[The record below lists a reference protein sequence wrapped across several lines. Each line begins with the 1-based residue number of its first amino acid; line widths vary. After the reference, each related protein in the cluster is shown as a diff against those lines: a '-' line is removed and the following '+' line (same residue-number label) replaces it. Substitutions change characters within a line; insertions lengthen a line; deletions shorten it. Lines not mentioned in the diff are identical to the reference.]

1 MNFKLVL
8 SSLTFILVL
17 FLIFNKEDVAE
28 TQVFKGNI
36 MGTSYNITLQSDVS
50 GEDAHFKAYNIL
62 QKVNQ
67 EMSTYIDDSLISKVN
82 KADIGNWVTVS
93 QDFLD
98 VLIYATALCKETQG
112 IYDVSIGK
120 LVNLWGFGP
129 DSVVKEPSSEE
140 ISYFSSQVGCNSIES
155 DPLNL
160 SVKKVKDVELDFS
173 SIAKGFAVDK
183 VYEFLIKQPYLN
195 SFFIEIG
202 GEIRSTSLKS
212 NDQPWKAG
220 IVNPIKQEKIIYTF
234 LSSDFDSFA
243 LATSGDYRNIR
254 IFDDEGLSHTLDTS
268 SGIPTNLAKKSV
280 SVVAENTMKA
290 DAVATA
296 LNAMTLDQAINYADQ
311 KKIKALFITESEGKS
326 KIIFS
331 EKLKQVKM

>member
-8 SSLTFILVL
+8 SSLTFILAL
-17 FLIFNKEDVAE
+17 FLIFKKEDVAE
-28 TQVFKGNI
+28 IQIYKGNI

-50 GEDAHFKAYNIL
+50 GEEAHFKAYNIL

-67 EMSTYIDDSLISKVN
+67 EMSTYIDDSLISKAN
-82 KADIGNWVTVS
+82 KAEIGKWVKVS

-98 VLIYATALCKETQG
+98 VLSFATALCKDTRG

-129 DSVVKEPSSEE
+129 ASVDKEPSAEE
-140 ISYFSSQVGCNSIES
+140 LSYFSSQVGCNSIEL
-155 DPLNL
+155 DHLNL
-160 SVKKVKDVELDFS
+160 SIKKVKDVELDFS
-173 SIAKGFAVDK
+173 SIAKGFGVDK

-195 SFFIEIG
+195 GFFIEIG

-220 IVNPIKQEKIIYTF
+220 IINPIQQEKLIYTF

-254 IFDDEGLSHTLDTS
+254 IFNERELSHTLDTL

-280 SVVAENTMKA
+280 SVVAENAMKA
-290 DAVATA
+290 DALATT
-296 LNAMTLDQAINYADQ
+296 LNAMTLEQAINYANQ
-311 KKIKALFITESEGKS
+311 KQIKALFITESEGQS
-326 KIIFS
+326 KLIFS

>member
-28 TQVFKGNI
+28 TQIFKGNI

-50 GEDAHFKAYNIL
+50 GADTHFKVYNIL
-62 QKVNQ
+62 QRVNQ

-82 KADIGNWVTVS
+82 KAEIGNWVTVS

-140 ISYFSSQVGCNSIES
+140 VSYFSSQVGCNSIES

-220 IVNPIKQEKIIYTF
+220 IVNPIQQEKIIYTF

-254 IFDDEGLSHTLDTS
+254 IFNDKELSHTLDTL
-268 SGIPTNLAKKSV
+268 SGFPMNLTRKSV
-280 SVVAENTMKA
+280 SVVAESAMKA
-290 DAVATA
+290 DALATT
-296 LNAMTLDQAINYADQ
+296 LNAMTLEQAFNYANQ
-311 KKIKALFITESEGKS
+311 EGINALFITEYKGQS
-326 KIIFS
+326 KILFS

>member
-17 FLIFNKEDVAE
+17 FLIFKKEDVAE
-28 TQVFKGNI
+28 TQIYKGNI
-36 MGTSYNITLQSDVS
+36 MGTSYNITLQSDIS

-82 KADIGNWVTVS
+82 KADIGKWVKVS

-98 VLIYATALCKETQG
+98 VLSFATALCKDTRG
-112 IYDVSIGK
+112 IYDISIGK

-129 DSVVKEPSSEE
+129 DSVDKEPSAEE
-140 ISYFSSQVGCNSIES
+140 LSYFSSQVGCNSIEL
-155 DPLNL
+155 DHLNL
-160 SVKKVKDVELDFS
+160 SIKKVKDVELDLS
-173 SIAKGFAVDK
+173 SIAKGFGVDK
-183 VYEFLIKQPYLN
+183 VYEFLIKQSYIN

-220 IVNPIKQEKIIYTF
+220 IINPIQQEKLIYTF

-254 IFDDEGLSHTLDTS
+254 IFNERELSHTLDTL
-268 SGIPTNLAKKSV
+268 SGIPTNLAKTSV
-280 SVVAENTMKA
+280 SVVAENAMKA
-290 DAVATA
+290 DALATT
-296 LNAMTLDQAINYADQ
+296 LNAMTLEQAINYANQ
-311 KKIKALFITESEGKS
+311 KQIKALFITESEGQS
-326 KIIFS
+326 KLIFS

>member
-8 SSLTFILVL
+8 SSLTFILAL
-17 FLIFNKEDVAE
+17 FLIFKKEDVAE
-28 TQVFKGNI
+28 IQIYKGNI

-82 KADIGNWVTVS
+82 KADIGKWVKVS

-98 VLIYATALCKETQG
+98 VLSFATALCKDTRG

-129 DSVVKEPSSEE
+129 DSVDKEPSAEE
-140 ISYFSSQVGCNSIES
+140 LSYFSSQVGCNSIEL
-155 DPLNL
+155 DHLNL
-160 SVKKVKDVELDFS
+160 SIKKVKDVELDFS
-173 SIAKGFAVDK
+173 SIAKGFGVDK
-183 VYEFLIKQPYLN
+183 VYEFLIKQSYLN
-195 SFFIEIG
+195 GFFIEIG

-220 IVNPIKQEKIIYTF
+220 IINPIQQEKLIYTF

-290 DAVATA
+290 DALATA
-296 LNAMTLDQAINYADQ
+296 LNAMALEQAINYADQ
-311 KKIKALFITESEGKS
+311 KKIKALFITESEGQS

>member
-17 FLIFNKEDVAE
+17 FLIFKKEDVPE
-28 TQVFKGNI
+28 TQIFKGNI

-82 KADIGNWVTVS
+82 KADIGKRVKVT

-98 VLIYATALCKETQG
+98 VLSFATALCKDTRG

-129 DSVVKEPSSEE
+129 DSVDKEPSAEE
-140 ISYFSSQVGCNSIES
+140 LSYLSSQVGCNSIES

-160 SVKKVKDVELDFS
+160 SIKKVKDVELDFS

-220 IVNPIKQEKIIYTF
+220 IINPIQQEKLIYTF

-290 DAVATA
+290 DALATA
-296 LNAMTLDQAINYADQ
+296 LNAMALEQAINYAEQ
-311 KKIKALFITESEGKS
+311 KKIKALFITESEGQS
-326 KIIFS
+326 EIIFS

>member
-8 SSLTFILVL
+8 SSLTFILAL
-17 FLIFNKEDVAE
+17 FLIFRKEDVAE
-28 TQVFKGNI
+28 IQIYKGNI

-82 KADIGNWVTVS
+82 KADIGKRVTVT

-98 VLIYATALCKETQG
+98 VLSFATALCKDTRG

-129 DSVVKEPSSEE
+129 DSVDKEPSAEE
-140 ISYFSSQVGCNSIES
+140 LSYFSSQVGCNSIEL
-155 DPLNL
+155 DHLNL
-160 SVKKVKDVELDFS
+160 SIKKVKDVELDFS
-173 SIAKGFAVDK
+173 SIAKGFGVDK
-183 VYEFLIKQPYLN
+183 VYEFLIKQSYLN
-195 SFFIEIG
+195 GFFIEIG

-220 IVNPIKQEKIIYTF
+220 IINPIQQEKLIYTF

-254 IFDDEGLSHTLDTS
+254 IFNERELSHTLDTL

-280 SVVAENTMKA
+280 SVVAENAMKA
-290 DAVATA
+290 DALATT
-296 LNAMTLDQAINYADQ
+296 LNAMTLEQAINYANQ
-311 KKIKALFITESEGKS
+311 KQIKALFITESEGQS
-326 KIIFS
+326 KLIFS

>member
-1 MNFKLVL
+1 MNLKLVL
-8 SSLTFILVL
+8 ASLALILFL
-17 FLIFNKEDVAE
+17 FLIFKKEEVYE
-28 TQVFKGNI
+28 PQIFKGNI
-36 MGTSYNITLQSDVS
+36 MGTTYNIILQSNVS
-50 GEDAHFKAYNIL
+50 AEDAHIEAYNIL
-62 QKVNQ
+62 QRVNL
-67 EMSTYIDDSLISKVN
+67 EMSTYLDDSLISKVN
-82 KADIGNWVTVS
+82 KADIGQWVTVS

-98 VLIYATALCKETQG
+98 VLSFATTLCKDTQG

-129 DSVVKEPSSEE
+129 DYVDKEPSAEE
-140 ISYFSSQVGCNSIES
+140 LSYLSSQVGCNSIES

-160 SVKKVKDVELDFS
+160 SIKKVKDVELDFS

-195 SFFIEIG
+195 GFFIEIG

-220 IVNPIKQEKIIYTF
+220 IINPIQQEKLIYTF

-268 SGIPTNLAKKSV
+268 SGIPTKLAKKSV

-290 DAVATA
+290 DALATA
-296 LNAMTLDQAINYADQ
+296 LNAMALEQAINYADQ
-311 KKIKALFITESEGKS
+311 KQIKALFITESDGQS

>member
-1 MNFKLVL
+1 MNFKLLL
-8 SSLTFILVL
+8 SSLTFVFVL
-17 FLIFNKEDVAE
+17 FLIFNKEDVAK
-28 TQVFKGNI
+28 TQIFKGNI
-36 MGTSYNITLQSDVS
+36 MGTTYNITLQSDVS
-50 GEDAHFKAYNIL
+50 SEDVHFKAYNIL

-82 KADIGNWVTVS
+82 NADIGKWVTVS

-129 DSVVKEPSSEE
+129 DFINKEPSAEE
-140 ISYFSSQVGCNSIES
+140 VSYFSSQVGCNSIES

-160 SVKKVKDVELDFS
+160 AIKKVKDVELDFS
-173 SIAKGFAVDK
+173 SIAKGFAIDK
-183 VYEFLIKQPYLN
+183 VYEFLIKQPSLN

-220 IVNPIKQEKIIYTF
+220 IINPIQQEKIIYTF

-254 IFDDEGLSHTLDTS
+254 IFDEKELSHTINTL

-280 SVVAENTMKA
+280 SVVSENAMKA
-290 DAVATA
+290 DALATT
-296 LNAMTLDQAINYADQ
+296 LNAMTLEQAFNYANQ
-311 KKIKALFITESEGKS
+311 KGIKALFITEFEGQS

>member
-17 FLIFNKEDVAE
+17 FLIFKKEDVAE
-28 TQVFKGNI
+28 TQIYKGNI

-82 KADIGNWVTVS
+82 KADIGKWVKVS

-98 VLIYATALCKETQG
+98 VLSFATALCKDTRG
-112 IYDVSIGK
+112 IYDISIGK

-129 DSVVKEPSSEE
+129 DSVDKEPSAEE
-140 ISYFSSQVGCNSIES
+140 LSYLSSQVGCNSIES

-160 SVKKVKDVELDFS
+160 SIKKVKDVELDFS

-220 IVNPIKQEKIIYTF
+220 IINPIQQEKLIYTF
-234 LSSDFDSFA
+234 LSSDFNTFA

-254 IFDDEGLSHTLDTS
+254 IFDEEELSHTLDTS

-280 SVVAENTMKA
+280 SVVAESTMKA
-290 DAVATA
+290 DALGTA
-296 LNAMTLDQAINYADQ
+296 LNAMTLEQAINYADQ
-311 KKIKALFITESEGKS
+311 KQIKALFITESEGQS

>member
-8 SSLTFILVL
+8 SSLTFILAL
-17 FLIFNKEDVAE
+17 FLIFKKEDVAE
-28 TQVFKGNI
+28 IQIYKGNI

-50 GEDAHFKAYNIL
+50 GEEAHFKAYNIL

-82 KADIGNWVTVS
+82 KADIGKWVKVS

-98 VLIYATALCKETQG
+98 VLSFATALCKDTRG
-112 IYDVSIGK
+112 IYDISIGK

-129 DSVVKEPSSEE
+129 DSVDKEPSAEE
-140 ISYFSSQVGCNSIES
+140 LSYFSSQVGCNSIEL
-155 DPLNL
+155 DHLNL
-160 SVKKVKDVELDFS
+160 SIKKVKDVELDLS
-173 SIAKGFAVDK
+173 SIAKGFGVDK
-183 VYEFLIKQPYLN
+183 VYEFLIKQSYIN

-220 IVNPIKQEKIIYTF
+220 IINPIQQEKLIYTF
-234 LSSDFDSFA
+234 LSSDFNTFA

-254 IFDDEGLSHTLDTS
+254 IFDDEELSHTLDTS

-290 DAVATA
+290 DAFATA
-296 LNAMTLDQAINYADQ
+296 LNAMTLEQAINYADQ
-311 KKIKALFITESEGKS
+311 KQIKALFITESEGQS

>member
-8 SSLTFILVL
+8 SSLTFILAL
-17 FLIFNKEDVAE
+17 FLIFKKEDVAE
-28 TQVFKGNI
+28 IQIYKGNI

-50 GEDAHFKAYNIL
+50 GEEAHFKAYNIL

-67 EMSTYIDDSLISKVN
+67 EMSTYIDDSLISKAN
-82 KADIGNWVTVS
+82 KAEIGKWVKVS

-98 VLIYATALCKETQG
+98 VLSFATALCKDTRG

-129 DSVVKEPSSEE
+129 DSVDKEPSAEE
-140 ISYFSSQVGCNSIES
+140 LSYFSSQVGCNSIEL
-155 DPLNL
+155 DHLNL
-160 SVKKVKDVELDFS
+160 SIKKVKDVELDFS
-173 SIAKGFAVDK
+173 SIAKGFGVDK
-183 VYEFLIKQPYLN
+183 VYEFLIKQSYLN
-195 SFFIEIG
+195 GFFIEIG

-220 IVNPIKQEKIIYTF
+220 IINPIQQEKLIYTF

-254 IFDDEGLSHTLDTS
+254 IFNERELSHTLDTL

-280 SVVAENTMKA
+280 SVVAENAMKA
-290 DAVATA
+290 DALATT
-296 LNAMTLDQAINYADQ
+296 LNAMTLEQAINYANQ
-311 KKIKALFITESEGKS
+311 KQIKALFITESEGQS
-326 KIIFS
+326 KLIFS

>member
-1 MNFKLVL
+1 LNFKLVL
-8 SSLTFILVL
+8 SSLTFILAL
-17 FLIFNKEDVAE
+17 FLIFKKEDVAE
-28 TQVFKGNI
+28 IQIYKGNI
-36 MGTSYNITLQSDVS
+36 MGTSYNIILQSDVS
-50 GEDAHFKAYNIL
+50 GEYAHFKAYNIL

-82 KADIGNWVTVS
+82 KADIGKWVKVS

-98 VLIYATALCKETQG
+98 VLSFATALCKDTRG

-129 DSVVKEPSSEE
+129 ASVDSEPSAEE
-140 ISYFSSQVGCNSIES
+140 LSYFSSQVGCNSIEL
-155 DPLNL
+155 DHLNL
-160 SVKKVKDVELDFS
+160 SIKKVKDVELDFS
-173 SIAKGFAVDK
+173 SIAKGFGVDK
-183 VYEFLIKQPYLN
+183 VYEFLIKQSYLN
-195 SFFIEIG
+195 GFFIEIG

-220 IVNPIKQEKIIYTF
+220 IINPIQQEKLIYTF

-254 IFDDEGLSHTLDTS
+254 IFNERELSHTLDTL
-268 SGIPTNLAKKSV
+268 SGIPANLAKKSV
-280 SVVAENTMKA
+280 SVVAENAMKA
-290 DAVATA
+290 DALATT
-296 LNAMTLDQAINYADQ
+296 LNAMTIEQAINYANQ
-311 KKIKALFITESEGKS
+311 KQIKALFITESEGQS
-326 KIIFS
+326 KLIFS

>member
-28 TQVFKGNI
+28 TQIFKGNI

-129 DSVVKEPSSEE
+129 DSVAKEPSSEE
-140 ISYFSSQVGCNSIES
+140 VSYFSSQVGCNSIES

-220 IVNPIKQEKIIYTF
+220 IINPIQQEKIIYTF

-254 IFDDEGLSHTLDTS
+254 ILNDKELSHTLDTL
-268 SGIPTNLAKKSV
+268 SGIPMNLTRKSV
-280 SVVAENTMKA
+280 SVVAESAMKA
-290 DAVATA
+290 DALATT
-296 LNAMTLDQAINYADQ
+296 LNAMTPEQAFNYANQ
-311 KKIKALFITESEGKS
+311 EGIKALFITEYKGQS
-326 KIIFS
+326 KILFS

>member
-1 MNFKLVL
+1 M
-8 SSLTFILVL
+8 
-17 FLIFNKEDVAE
+17 
-28 TQVFKGNI
+28 
-36 MGTSYNITLQSDVS
+36 
-50 GEDAHFKAYNIL
+50 
-62 QKVNQ
+62 
-67 EMSTYIDDSLISKVN
+67 
-82 KADIGNWVTVS
+82 
-93 QDFLD
+93 
-98 VLIYATALCKETQG
+98 
-112 IYDVSIGK
+112 
-120 LVNLWGFGP
+120 
-129 DSVVKEPSSEE
+129 
-140 ISYFSSQVGCNSIES
+140 
-155 DPLNL
+155 
-160 SVKKVKDVELDFS
+160 KDVELDFS

-212 NDQPWKAG
+212 NDQPWRAG
-220 IVNPIKQEKIIYTF
+220 IINPIQQEKLIYTF

-296 LNAMTLDQAINYADQ
+296 LNAMTLEQAINYADQ

>member
-17 FLIFNKEDVAE
+17 FLIFKKEDVAE
-28 TQVFKGNI
+28 TQIYKGNI
-36 MGTSYNITLQSDVS
+36 MGTSYNITLQSDIS

-82 KADIGNWVTVS
+82 KADIGKWVKVS

-98 VLIYATALCKETQG
+98 VLSFATALCKDTRG
-112 IYDVSIGK
+112 IYDISIGK

-129 DSVVKEPSSEE
+129 DSVDKEPSAEE
-140 ISYFSSQVGCNSIES
+140 LSYFSSQVGCNSIEL
-155 DPLNL
+155 DHLNL
-160 SVKKVKDVELDFS
+160 SIKKVKDVELDLS
-173 SIAKGFAVDK
+173 SIAKGFGVDK
-183 VYEFLIKQPYLN
+183 VYEFLIKQSYIN

-220 IVNPIKQEKIIYTF
+220 IINPIQQEKLIYTF
-234 LSSDFDSFA
+234 LSSDFNTFA

-254 IFDDEGLSHTLDTS
+254 IFDDEELSHTLDTS

-290 DAVATA
+290 DAFATA
-296 LNAMTLDQAINYADQ
+296 LNAMTLEQAINYADQ
-311 KKIKALFITESEGKS
+311 KQIKALFITESEGQS

>member
-8 SSLTFILVL
+8 SSLTFILAL
-17 FLIFNKEDVAE
+17 FLIFKKEDVAE
-28 TQVFKGNI
+28 IQIYKGNI

-82 KADIGNWVTVS
+82 KADIGKWVKVS

-98 VLIYATALCKETQG
+98 VLSFATALCKDTRG

-129 DSVVKEPSSEE
+129 DSVDKEPSAEE
-140 ISYFSSQVGCNSIES
+140 LSYFSSQVGCNSIEL
-155 DPLNL
+155 DHLNL
-160 SVKKVKDVELDFS
+160 SIKKVKDVELDLS
-173 SIAKGFAVDK
+173 SIAKGFGVDK
-183 VYEFLIKQPYLN
+183 VYEYLIKQSYIN

-220 IVNPIKQEKIIYTF
+220 IINPIQQEKLIYTF

-254 IFDDEGLSHTLDTS
+254 IFNERELSHTLDTL

-280 SVVAENTMKA
+280 SVVAENAMKA
-290 DAVATA
+290 DALATT
-296 LNAMTLDQAINYADQ
+296 LNAMTLEQAINYANQ
-311 KKIKALFITESEGKS
+311 KQIKALFITESEGQS
-326 KIIFS
+326 KLIFS

>member
-8 SSLTFILVL
+8 SSLTFILAL
-17 FLIFNKEDVAE
+17 FLIFKKEDVAE
-28 TQVFKGNI
+28 IQIYKGNI

-82 KADIGNWVTVS
+82 KADIGKWVKVS

-98 VLIYATALCKETQG
+98 VLSFATALCKDTRG

-129 DSVVKEPSSEE
+129 DSVDKEPSAEE
-140 ISYFSSQVGCNSIES
+140 LSYFSSQVGCNSIEL
-155 DPLNL
+155 DHLNL
-160 SVKKVKDVELDFS
+160 SIKKVKDVELDFS
-173 SIAKGFAVDK
+173 SIAKGFGVDK
-183 VYEFLIKQPYLN
+183 VYEFLIKQSYLN
-195 SFFIEIG
+195 GFFIEIG

-220 IVNPIKQEKIIYTF
+220 IINPIQQEKLIYTF

-254 IFDDEGLSHTLDTS
+254 IFNERELSHTLDTL

-280 SVVAENTMKA
+280 SVVAENAMKA
-290 DAVATA
+290 DALATT
-296 LNAMTLDQAINYADQ
+296 LNAMTLEQAINYANQ
-311 KKIKALFITESEGKS
+311 KQIKALFITESEGQS
-326 KIIFS
+326 KLIFS

>member
-17 FLIFNKEDVAE
+17 FLIFKKEDVPE
-28 TQVFKGNI
+28 TQIFKGNI

-50 GEDAHFKAYNIL
+50 GKDAHFKAYNIL

-82 KADIGNWVTVS
+82 KADIGKRVTVT

-98 VLIYATALCKETQG
+98 VLSFATALCKDTRG

-129 DSVVKEPSSEE
+129 DSVDKEPSSEE
-140 ISYFSSQVGCNSIES
+140 LSYLSSQVGCNSIES

-160 SVKKVKDVELDFS
+160 SIKKMKDVELDFS

-212 NDQPWKAG
+212 NDQPWRAG
-220 IVNPIKQEKIIYTF
+220 IINPIQQEKLIYTF

>member
-1 MNFKLVL
+1 MNLKLVL
-8 SSLTFILVL
+8 SSLIFVLVL
-17 FLIFNKEDVAE
+17 FLIFNKENVAE
-28 TQVFKGNI
+28 TQIFKGNI

-50 GEDAHFKAYNIL
+50 SEDAHFKAYNIL

-82 KADIGNWVTVS
+82 KADIGKWVTVS

-129 DSVVKEPSSEE
+129 DFVNKEPSPEE
-140 ISYFSSQVGCNSIES
+140 VSYFSSQVGCNSIES
-155 DPLNL
+155 DPSNL
-160 SVKKVKDVELDFS
+160 AIKKVKDVELDFS
-173 SIAKGFAVDK
+173 SIAKGFAIDK
-183 VYEFLIKQPYLN
+183 VYEFLIKQPFLD

-220 IVNPIKQEKIIYTF
+220 IVNPIQQEKIIYTF

-254 IFDDEGLSHTLDTS
+254 IFNEKELSHTLDTL

-280 SVVAENTMKA
+280 SVISENAMKA
-290 DAVATA
+290 DALSTA
-296 LNAMTLDQAINYADQ
+296 LNAMTLEKAINYANQ
-311 KKIKALFITESEGKS
+311 KEIKALFITESEGQS
-326 KIIFS
+326 KILFS

>member
-1 MNFKLVL
+1 LNFKLVL

-17 FLIFNKEDVAE
+17 FLIFKKEDVPE
-28 TQVFKGNI
+28 TQIFKGNI

-82 KADIGNWVTVS
+82 KADIGKRVTVT

-98 VLIYATALCKETQG
+98 VLSFATALCKDTRG

-129 DSVVKEPSSEE
+129 DSVDKEPSAEE
-140 ISYFSSQVGCNSIES
+140 LSYLSSQVGCNSIES

-160 SVKKVKDVELDFS
+160 SIKKVKDVELDFS

-212 NDQPWKAG
+212 NDQPWRAG
-220 IVNPIKQEKIIYTF
+220 IINPIQQEKLIYTF

-296 LNAMTLDQAINYADQ
+296 LNAMTLEQAINYADQ

>member
-1 MNFKLVL
+1 LNFKLVL

-17 FLIFNKEDVAE
+17 FLIFKKEDVPE
-28 TQVFKGNI
+28 TQIFKGNI
-36 MGTSYNITLQSDVS
+36 MGTGYNITLQSDVS
-50 GEDAHFKAYNIL
+50 GKDAHFKAYNIL

-82 KADIGNWVTVS
+82 KADIGKRVKVT

-98 VLIYATALCKETQG
+98 VLSFATALCKDTRG

-129 DSVVKEPSSEE
+129 DSVDKEPSAEE
-140 ISYFSSQVGCNSIES
+140 LSYLSSQVGCNSIES

-160 SVKKVKDVELDFS
+160 SIKKVKDVELDFS

-212 NDQPWKAG
+212 NDQPWRAG
-220 IVNPIKQEKIIYTF
+220 IINPIQQEKLIYTF

-296 LNAMTLDQAINYADQ
+296 LSAMTLEQAINYADQ

>member
-17 FLIFNKEDVAE
+17 FLIFKKEDVPD
-28 TQVFKGNI
+28 TQIFKGNI

-50 GEDAHFKAYNIL
+50 GEDTHIEAYNIL
-62 QKVNQ
+62 QKVNL

-82 KADIGNWVTVS
+82 KADIGQWVTVS

-98 VLIYATALCKETQG
+98 VLSFATALCKDTRG
-112 IYDVSIGK
+112 IYDISIGK

-129 DSVVKEPSSEE
+129 DSVDKEPSAEE
-140 ISYFSSQVGCNSIES
+140 LSYFSSQVGCNSIEL
-155 DPLNL
+155 DHLNL
-160 SVKKVKDVELDFS
+160 SIKKVKDVELDFS
-173 SIAKGFAVDK
+173 SIAKGFGVDK
-183 VYEFLIKQPYLN
+183 VYEFLIKQSYLN
-195 SFFIEIG
+195 GFFIEIG

-220 IVNPIKQEKIIYTF
+220 IINPIQQEKLIYTF

-254 IFDDEGLSHTLDTS
+254 IFNEREFSHTLDTL

-290 DAVATA
+290 DALATA
-296 LNAMTLDQAINYADQ
+296 LNAMALEQAINYADQ
-311 KKIKALFITESEGKS
+311 KKIKALFISESEGQS

>member
-17 FLIFNKEDVAE
+17 FLIFKKEDVAE
-28 TQVFKGNI
+28 TQIYKGNI
-36 MGTSYNITLQSDVS
+36 MGTSYNITLQSDIS

-82 KADIGNWVTVS
+82 KADIGKWVKVS

-98 VLIYATALCKETQG
+98 VLSFATALCKDTRG
-112 IYDVSIGK
+112 IYDISIGK

-129 DSVVKEPSSEE
+129 DSVDKEPSAEE
-140 ISYFSSQVGCNSIES
+140 LSYFSSQVGCNSIEL
-155 DPLNL
+155 DHLNL
-160 SVKKVKDVELDFS
+160 SIKKVKDVELDLS
-173 SIAKGFAVDK
+173 SIAKGFGVDK
-183 VYEFLIKQPYLN
+183 VYEFLIKQSYIN

-220 IVNPIKQEKIIYTF
+220 IINPIQQEKLIYTF
-234 LSSDFDSFA
+234 LSSDFNTFA

-254 IFDDEGLSHTLDTS
+254 IFDDEELSHTLDTS

-290 DAVATA
+290 DAFATA
-296 LNAMTLDQAINYADQ
+296 LNAMTLEQAINYADQ
-311 KKIKALFITESEGKS
+311 KQIKALFITESDGQS

>member
-1 MNFKLVL
+1 MNFKSVL
-8 SSLTFILVL
+8 FTLALILVL
-17 FLIFNKEDVAE
+17 FSIFNKEDVAE
-28 TQVFKGNI
+28 TQIFKGNI

-50 GEDAHFKAYNIL
+50 SEDVHFKAYNIL

-82 KADIGNWVTVS
+82 KADIGKWVTVS

-98 VLIYATALCKETQG
+98 VLNYATALCKETQG

-129 DSVVKEPSSEE
+129 DSVDKEPSSEE
-140 ISYFSSQVGCNSIES
+140 VSYLSSQVGCNSIES

-160 SVKKVKDVELDFS
+160 SIKKVKDVELDLS

-183 VYEFLIKQPYLN
+183 VYEFLIKEPYLN

-220 IVNPIKQEKIIYTF
+220 IINPIQQEKIIYTF

-254 IFDDEGLSHTLDTS
+254 IFDEKELSHTINTL

-280 SVVAENTMKA
+280 SVVSENAMKA
-290 DAVATA
+290 DALATT
-296 LNAMTLDQAINYADQ
+296 LNAMTLEQAFNYANQ
-311 KKIKALFITESEGKS
+311 KGIKALFITEFEGQS

>member
-1 MNFKLVL
+1 MNLKLVL
-8 SSLTFILVL
+8 PSFAFILFL
-17 FLIFNKEDVAE
+17 FLIFKKEDVYE
-28 TQVFKGNI
+28 PQIFKGNI
-36 MGTSYNITLQSDVS
+36 MGTSYNIVLQSDVS
-50 GEDAHFKAYNIL
+50 GKDAHIEAYKIL

-82 KADIGNWVTVS
+82 KADIGQWVTVS
-93 QDFLD
+93 QDFID
-98 VLIYATALCKETQG
+98 VLSFATALCKDTQG

-129 DSVVKEPSSEE
+129 DSVDKQPSAEE
-140 ISYFSSQVGCNSIES
+140 LSYFSSQVGCNSIET
-155 DPLNL
+155 DPRNL
-160 SVKKVKDVELDFS
+160 SIKRAKDVELDFS

-183 VYEFLIKQPYLN
+183 VYEFLINQPYLI

-212 NDQPWKAG
+212 NNQSWKAG
-220 IVNPIKQEKIIYTF
+220 IINPIQQEKIIYTF
-234 LSSDFDSFA
+234 LSSDFDTFA

-254 IFDDEGLSHTLDTS
+254 IFDEEELSHTLDTS
-268 SGIPTNLAKKSV
+268 SGFPTNLAKKSV

-290 DAVATA
+290 DALATA
-296 LNAMTLDQAINYADQ
+296 LNAMTLEQAINYADQ
-311 KKIKALFITESEGKS
+311 KQIKALFITESDGQS

>member
-8 SSLTFILVL
+8 SSLTFILAL
-17 FLIFNKEDVAE
+17 FLIFKKEDVAE
-28 TQVFKGNI
+28 FQIYKGNI

-50 GEDAHFKAYNIL
+50 GEEAHFKAYNIL

-82 KADIGNWVTVS
+82 KADIGKWVKVS

-98 VLIYATALCKETQG
+98 VLSFATALCKDTRG

-129 DSVVKEPSSEE
+129 DSVDKEPSAEE
-140 ISYFSSQVGCNSIES
+140 LSYFSSQVGCNSIEL
-155 DPLNL
+155 DHLNL
-160 SVKKVKDVELDFS
+160 SIKKVKDVELDFS
-173 SIAKGFAVDK
+173 SIAKGFGVDK
-183 VYEFLIKQPYLN
+183 VYEFLIKQAYLKG
-195 SFFIEIG
+195 FFIEIG

-220 IVNPIKQEKIIYTF
+220 IINPIQQEKLIYTF

-254 IFDDEGLSHTLDTS
+254 IFNERELSHTLDTL

-280 SVVAENTMKA
+280 SVVAENAMKA
-290 DAVATA
+290 DALATT
-296 LNAMTLDQAINYADQ
+296 LNAMTLEKAINYANQ
-311 KKIKALFITESEGKS
+311 KQIKALFITESEGQS
-326 KIIFS
+326 KLIFS

>member
-1 MNFKLVL
+1 LNFKLVL

-17 FLIFNKEDVAE
+17 FLIFKKEDVPE
-28 TQVFKGNI
+28 TQIFKGNI

-50 GEDAHFKAYNIL
+50 GEEAHFKAYNIL

-82 KADIGNWVTVS
+82 KADIGKWVKVS

-98 VLIYATALCKETQG
+98 VLSFATALCKDTRG

-129 DSVVKEPSSEE
+129 DSVDKEPSAEE
-140 ISYFSSQVGCNSIES
+140 LSYFSSQVGCNSIEL
-155 DPLNL
+155 DHLNL
-160 SVKKVKDVELDFS
+160 SIKKVKDVELDFS
-173 SIAKGFAVDK
+173 SIAKGFGVDK
-183 VYEFLIKQPYLN
+183 VYEFLIKQSYLN
-195 SFFIEIG
+195 GFFIEIG

-212 NDQPWKAG
+212 NNQPWKAG
-220 IVNPIKQEKIIYTF
+220 IINPIQQEKLIYTF

-254 IFDDEGLSHTLDTS
+254 IFNERELSHTLDTL

-280 SVVAENTMKA
+280 SVVAENAMKA
-290 DAVATA
+290 DALATT
-296 LNAMTLDQAINYADQ
+296 LNAMTLEQAINYANQ
-311 KKIKALFITESEGKS
+311 KQIKALFITESEGQS
-326 KIIFS
+326 KLIFS

>member
-8 SSLTFILVL
+8 SSLTFILAL
-17 FLIFNKEDVAE
+17 FLIFKKEDVAE
-28 TQVFKGNI
+28 VQIYKGNI

-50 GEDAHFKAYNIL
+50 GEEAHFKAYNIL

-82 KADIGNWVTVS
+82 KADIGKWVKVS

-98 VLIYATALCKETQG
+98 VLSFATALCKDTRG

-129 DSVVKEPSSEE
+129 DSVDKEPSAEE
-140 ISYFSSQVGCNSIES
+140 LSYFSSQVGCNSIEL
-155 DPLNL
+155 DHLNL
-160 SVKKVKDVELDFS
+160 SIKKVKDVELDFS
-173 SIAKGFAVDK
+173 SIAKGFGVDK
-183 VYEFLIKQPYLN
+183 VYEFLIKQSYLN
-195 SFFIEIG
+195 GFFIEIG

-220 IVNPIKQEKIIYTF
+220 IINPIQQEKLIYTF

-254 IFDDEGLSHTLDTS
+254 IFNERELSHTLDTL

-280 SVVAENTMKA
+280 SVVAENAMKA
-290 DAVATA
+290 DALATT
-296 LNAMTLDQAINYADQ
+296 LNAMTLEQAINYANQ
-311 KKIKALFITESEGKS
+311 KQIKALFITESEGQS
-326 KIIFS
+326 KLIFS

>member
-8 SSLTFILVL
+8 SSLTFILAL
-17 FLIFNKEDVAE
+17 FLIFKKEDVAE
-28 TQVFKGNI
+28 IQIYKGNI

-50 GEDAHFKAYNIL
+50 GEEAHFKAYNIL

-82 KADIGNWVTVS
+82 KADIGKRVTVT

-98 VLIYATALCKETQG
+98 VLSFATALCKDTRG

-129 DSVVKEPSSEE
+129 DSVDKEPSAEE
-140 ISYFSSQVGCNSIES
+140 LSYFSSQVGCNSIEL
-155 DPLNL
+155 DHLNL
-160 SVKKVKDVELDFS
+160 SIKKVKDVELDFS
-173 SIAKGFAVDK
+173 SIAKGFGVDK
-183 VYEFLIKQPYLN
+183 VYEFLIKQSYLN
-195 SFFIEIG
+195 GFFIEIG

-212 NDQPWKAG
+212 NNQPWKAG
-220 IVNPIKQEKIIYTF
+220 IINPIQQEKLIYTF

-290 DAVATA
+290 DALATA
-296 LNAMTLDQAINYADQ
+296 LNAMALEQAINYADQ
-311 KKIKALFITESEGKS
+311 KKIKALFITESEGQS

>member
-28 TQVFKGNI
+28 TQIFKGNI

-50 GEDAHFKAYNIL
+50 GAAAHFKAYNIL

-93 QDFLD
+93 QDFID

-220 IVNPIKQEKIIYTF
+220 IVNPIQQEKIIYTF
-234 LSSDFDSFA
+234 LSSDFNSFA

-254 IFDDEGLSHTLDTS
+254 IFNDKELSHTLDTL
-268 SGIPTNLAKKSV
+268 SGFPMNLTRKSV
-280 SVVAENTMKA
+280 SVVAESAMKA
-290 DAVATA
+290 DALATT
-296 LNAMTLDQAINYADQ
+296 LNAMTLEQAFNYANQ
-311 KKIKALFITESEGKS
+311 EGIKALFVTEYKGQS
-326 KIIFS
+326 KILFS

>member
-17 FLIFNKEDVAE
+17 FLIFKKEDVPE
-28 TQVFKGNI
+28 TQIFKGNI
-36 MGTSYNITLQSDVS
+36 MGTNYNITLQSDVS

-82 KADIGNWVTVS
+82 KADIGKRVTVT

-98 VLIYATALCKETQG
+98 VLSFAKALCKDTRG

-129 DSVVKEPSSEE
+129 DSVDKEPSAEE
-140 ISYFSSQVGCNSIES
+140 LSYLSSQVGCNSIES

-160 SVKKVKDVELDFS
+160 SIKKVKDVELDFS

-195 SFFIEIG
+195 GFFIEIG

-220 IVNPIKQEKIIYTF
+220 IINPIQQEKLIYTF

-254 IFDDEGLSHTLDTS
+254 IFDDEVLSHTLDTS
-268 SGIPTNLAKKSV
+268 SGIPTNLVKKSV

-290 DAVATA
+290 DALATA
-296 LNAMTLDQAINYADQ
+296 LNAMALEQAIDYADQ
-311 KKIKALFITESEGKS
+311 KKIKALFITESEGQS

>member
-17 FLIFNKEDVAE
+17 FLIFKKEDLPE
-28 TQVFKGNI
+28 TQIFKGNI

-50 GEDAHFKAYNIL
+50 GEEAHFKAYNIL

-82 KADIGNWVTVS
+82 KADIGKWVKVS

-98 VLIYATALCKETQG
+98 VLSFATALCKDTRG
-112 IYDVSIGK
+112 IYDISIGK

-129 DSVVKEPSSEE
+129 DSVDKEPSAEE
-140 ISYFSSQVGCNSIES
+140 LSYFSSQVGCNSIET
-155 DPLNL
+155 DPTNL
-160 SVKKVKDVELDFS
+160 SIKKAKDVELDFS
-173 SIAKGFAVDK
+173 SIAKGFALDK
-183 VYEFLIKQPYLN
+183 VYEFLIKQSYLN

-220 IVNPIKQEKIIYTF
+220 IINPIQQEKLIYTF
-234 LSSDFDSFA
+234 LSSDFNTFA

-254 IFDDEGLSHTLDTS
+254 IFNERELSHTLDTL

-280 SVVAENTMKA
+280 SVVAENAMKA
-290 DAVATA
+290 DALATT
-296 LNAMTLDQAINYADQ
+296 LNAMTLEQAINYANQ
-311 KKIKALFITESEGKS
+311 KQIKALFITESEGQS
-326 KIIFS
+326 KLIFS